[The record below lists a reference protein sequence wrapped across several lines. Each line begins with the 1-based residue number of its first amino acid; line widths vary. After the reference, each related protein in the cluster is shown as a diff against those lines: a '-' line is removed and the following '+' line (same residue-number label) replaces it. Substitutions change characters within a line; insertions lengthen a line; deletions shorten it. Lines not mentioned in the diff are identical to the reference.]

1 MNLPVAY
8 KPYHPADKEAL
19 LSLMKALYAED
30 SEGKPF
36 TSDKGEKTIEELSR
50 YPEKGMITL
59 FEIQGKMVGYS
70 IIIFFWSNE
79 YGGNITTIDEIYVV
93 SEYRGQ
99 GLATTFI
106 EYLKNQK
113 LRRSVAIELEVTPS
127 NSRAKKLYT
136 RLGFKEADNTH
147 LVYEMV

>member
-1 MNLPVAY
+1 MNTPVTY
-8 KPYHPADKEAL
+8 KPYHPSDKEIL
-19 LSLMKALYAED
+19 LSLMKGLYTED
-30 SEGKPF
+30 PEGKPF
-36 TSDKGEKTIEELSR
+36 TPDKGEKTIEELTR

-59 FEIQGKMVGYS
+59 FEIQGKIVGYS

-79 YGGNITTIDEIYVV
+79 YGGNFTIIDELYV
-93 SEYRGQ
+93 SPEYRGK

-127 NSRAKKLYT
+127 NDQARKLYT
-136 RLGFKEADNTH
+136 RLGFEEADNTH
-147 LVYEMV
+147 LVYEME